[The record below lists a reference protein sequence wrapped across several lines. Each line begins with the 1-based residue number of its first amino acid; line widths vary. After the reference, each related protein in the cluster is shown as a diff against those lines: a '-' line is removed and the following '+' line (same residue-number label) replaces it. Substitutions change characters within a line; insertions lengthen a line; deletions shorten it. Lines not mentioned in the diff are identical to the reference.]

1 MFQRPSLWI
10 LQSWGKK
17 HPYNFS
23 SIDKANF
30 VVLDL
35 VLLINMPE
43 PPHLCK
49 SEPCPVCGRM
59 RPDFSSSQGASDF
72 LSALSSGGGG
82 RDRDRLFN
90 LGQNMSESKFFGKS
104 PPAPYH
110 STISNRPTSDSKE
123 PCLKK
128 VKAASSR
135 DVVDLTW
142 SPLIPSHNKIFE
154 ARLKHWRKC
163 RLPFCPLK
171 PREGESSQPP
181 AAWKGFHFN
190 VTQGLYVAEVTPP
203 QWNSE
208 EKIELGSYKSRADA
222 AMSFDVAAHYVGGHP
237 DDYNFG
243 SPRCAVNPFP
253 TNLCWERPQ
262 DRRAIKKFIR
272 KEANAVVEKYSI
284 KQTCE
289 DPLEANCLLLETL
302 GVWLCAEDSLKRIWE
317 KHHHARFENCW
328 VTETRARPNF
338 KKICRLLSYE
348 HIFGTN
354 FYVGETSIFL
364 PQ

>member
-1 MFQRPSLWI
+1 
-10 LQSWGKK
+10 
-17 HPYNFS
+17 
-23 SIDKANF
+23 
-30 VVLDL
+30 
-35 VLLINMPE
+35 MPE
-43 PPHLCK
+43 PRHICK
-49 SEPCPVCGRM
+49 SEPCPVCGWKC
-59 RPDFSSSQGASDF
+59 SSQGELDF

-90 LGQNMSESKFFGKS
+90 LGQNVSESKFFGKP
-104 PPAPYH
+104 PPAPDD
-110 STISNRPTSDSKE
+110 STLKNRPTSDSKE

-135 DVVDLTW
+135 EVVDLTW

-190 VTQGLYVAEVTPP
+190 VTQGLYVAEVAPP
-203 QWNSE
+203 HWNGE
-208 EKIELGSYKSRADA
+208 EKIELGSYKTRADA

-243 SPRCAVNPFP
+243 SPRSAVNPFP

-272 KEANAVVEKYSI
+272 KEANAVLEKYSI

-289 DPLEANCLLLETL
+289 DPLESNCLLLETL
-302 GVWLCAEDSLKRIWE
+302 GV
-317 KHHHARFENCW
+317 
-328 VTETRARPNF
+328 
-338 KKICRLLSYE
+338 
-348 HIFGTN
+348 
-354 FYVGETSIFL
+354 
-364 PQ
+364 